1 MDRAQVT
8 LSDSCTHMGVL
19 NDASSVVGKNMHAGG
34 LLTLFVVQVYKI
46 NLAIDALLSCTFL
59 FVIIHFWNEDN
70 YTKETVEIAIV
81 GSVVLLMLVLAQL
94 LKVSQRHLLQ
104 YMPYRNS

>member
-1 MDRAQVT
+1 MPSR
-8 LSDSCTHMGVL
+8 
-19 NDASSVVGKNMHAGG
+19 G
-34 LLTLFVVQVYKI
+34 LLTLFVVQVYKV

-70 YTKETVEIAIV
+70 YAKETVEIAIV

-94 LKVSQRHLLQ
+94 LKVSQRHVLQ
-104 YMPYRNS
+104 YMPYP